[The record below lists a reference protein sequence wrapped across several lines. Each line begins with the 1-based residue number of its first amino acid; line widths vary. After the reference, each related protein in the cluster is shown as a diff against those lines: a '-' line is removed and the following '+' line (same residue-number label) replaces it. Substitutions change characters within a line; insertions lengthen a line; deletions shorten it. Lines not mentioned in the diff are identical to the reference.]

1 MTIPNWLNGTFILS
15 LLTLVG
21 GGGMVCLKYFL
32 KSRCTSIKCC
42 CVECVR
48 DVIPADNLNEVSLSG
63 TTRTPSV

>member
-48 DVIPADNLNEVSLSG
+48 DVIPPESINEVSLSG
-63 TTRTPSV
+63 TTRQPPV

>member
-1 MTIPNWLNGTFILS
+1 MTIPDWLNGTFILS

-21 GGGMVCLKYFL
+21 GGGMACLKYFL

-63 TTRTPSV
+63 TRQPPV

>member
-1 MTIPNWLNGTFILS
+1 MTLPDWLNGTFILS

-21 GGGMVCLKYFL
+21 GGGMACLKYFL

-48 DVIPADNLNEVSLSG
+48 DVIPADNLNDVSLSG
-63 TTRTPSV
+63 TTQTPV